1 MRRVGI
7 AFVLGL
13 LLPAGNA
20 AAALRPAPC
29 TSIFDVAGARCGTLT
44 VPLDRSG
51 QVPGTTKLFVERIP
65 ARHSSGNAMVL
76 FPGGPGA
83 ASTLIGTSVVGPLRA
98 GLADH
103 DLLLLDARGTGRSGY
118 LDCDVALAPTYFVPA
133 GQDALQLSKTVER
146 CAKQLGARRSLYTTQ
161 ASVEDL
167 EAVRRAL
174 GIDKLVLIGVSY
186 GTRTAMAYARTYP
199 DH

>member
-7 AFVLGL
+7 ALVLVLGL

-20 AAALRPAPC
+20 AAALRPAQC

-51 QVPGTTKLFVERIP
+51 QVAGATKLFVERVR
-65 ARHSSGNAMVL
+65 ARHPSGNAMVL
-76 FPGGPGA
+76 FPGGPGG
-83 ASTLIGTSVVGPLRA
+83 ASSLIGTSVVGPLRA

-118 LDCDVALAPTYFVPA
+118 LDCDVALEPTYFVPA
-133 GQDALQLSKTVER
+133 GQDSLQLSKTVE
-146 CAKQLGARRSLYTTQ
+146 
-161 ASVEDL
+161 
-167 EAVRRAL
+167 
-174 GIDKLVLIGVSY
+174 
-186 GTRTAMAYARTYP
+186 
-199 DH
+199 